1 MYSNYTD
8 EALITML
15 MENPSDSTVLET
27 LTNRFRPTILG
38 EALKYRA
45 QLPYDTDDYLQEGRI
60 TLWQIAVRKN
70 YKTGNFRNY
79 FISAIRFHY
88 YNLFRAYVLKNMIRI
103 GGYEDIRGNTY
114 EILVESDYVKTYRE
128 KQREASRKKQERK
141 KELERAE
148 RERLGIPEPTKRSKL
163 SEEELIARRRARS
176 LAYYHAHADEMNQR
190 AKDKRKAK
198 AEERAAE
205 KALEKAV
212 RETERLAK
220 KAAEK
225 ARKAAEREAKKAERE
240 ARKAAEKA
248 RKAAE
253 REARKAAERE
263 AKKAEKL
270 ALKAAACPV

>member
-1 MYSNYTD
+1 MYSNYND

-15 MENPSDSTVLET
+15 MEDPSNSAILET

-128 KQREASRKKQERK
+128 KQREESRKKQKRK

-148 RERLGIPEPTKRSKL
+148 RERLGIPEPTKRPKL

-212 RETERLAK
+212 RETERLAQ
-220 KAAEK
+220 
-225 ARKAAEREAKKAERE
+225 
-240 ARKAAEKA
+240 KAAEKA